1 MTTPAAS
8 GVLYASVPDLRK
20 VLDSTD
26 SGQGTPAQLSDEQ
39 LTLALYAASNR
50 VSVYSGELWDSS
62 APQWAPPPILHD
74 ITLDLAVFWAWKTYL
89 KGRSIAADHP
99 AFIAYTNAQSL
110 LRDVRDG
117 KIRLDPQAGGGIGTE
132 TAKIIN
138 RLPPVFT
145 GEDSNTRVGLSGGL
159 ESDVPAGSWTP
170 RGDDWS
176 GAGGAV
182 YQGLCQ

>member
-8 GVLYASVPDLRK
+8 GVLYATVADLRE
-20 VLDSTD
+20 VLSSTD

-39 LTLALYAASNR
+39 LTLALYTASNR

-62 APQWAPPPILHD
+62 APQWTPPPILHD
-74 ITLDLAVFWAWKTYL
+74 ITLDLAVFFAWRTYL
-89 KGRSIAADHP
+89 KGRSIPNDHP
-99 AFIAYTNAQSL
+99 AFIAYKDAQQL
-110 LRDVRDG
+110 LSDVRDG

-138 RLPPVFT
+138 RIPPIFT
-145 GEDSNTRVGLSGGL
+145 GQDSNTHVGMTGAL
-159 ESDVPAGSWTP
+159 ETDVPLGTWSP

-176 GAGGAV
+176 GAGGPV
-182 YQGLCQ
+182 YQG